1 MGEFDLFYNLKCIAK
16 NIAPIVHMFIFSI
29 LHNQTFYQTLF
40 FVKIFTKRK
49 LVEPVESLDVIS
61 KLNSIGYAGA

>member
-1 MGEFDLFYNLKCIAK
+1 
-16 NIAPIVHMFIFSI
+16 MFIFSI
-29 LHNQTFYQTLF
+29 LRNQTFYQTLS

-61 KLNSIGYAGA
+61 KLNSLGYVGA

>member
-1 MGEFDLFYNLKCIAK
+1 
-16 NIAPIVHMFIFSI
+16 MFIFSI
-29 LHNQTFYQTLF
+29 LRNQTFYQTLF

-61 KLNSIGYAGA
+61 KLNSLGYVGA